1 MAAALAPLALEIG
14 KDAAMGVAFDA
25 GRKLLSKGV
34 RKIRKLLHFKKG
46 GKVKNPQNA
55 FNLKPRL
62 LEGGGRVTT
71 KRGMSHYQRHNDSV
85 RAILQP
91 GEVVIPVK
99 YYQKNKKKH
108 INLADDVLAYLKK
121 KKVKLPN
128 T

>member
-1 MAAALAPLALEIG
+1 MAVALAPLALELG
-14 KDAAMGVAFDA
+14 EQAAMGVAFDA
-25 GRKLLSKGV
+25 GRSLLKKGA

-62 LEGGGRVTT
+62 MEGGGRVTH
-71 KRGMSHYQRHNDSV
+71 KRGMTSYQRNNDSV

-99 YYQKNKKKH
+99 YYQKSKKKS
-108 INLADDVLAYLKK
+108 INLAADVLAYLKK
-121 KKVKLPN
+121 KNVKLPN